1 VRGRT
6 ASEKIELRFPGLAA
20 LGVLLLGKA
29 PGPVRR
35 RALRRAFA
43 RAEAAFNRGDFDA
56 LFAMFADNVEYVPPP
71 ALSEATIH
79 GKHELLRF
87 WNEVLSRYPEGE
99 ITNLDLEEAT
109 PTRFIRTIRVVH
121 RARDE
126 QRLRYD
132 LRQTTELERGR
143 VVRQVNRALLS

>member
-1 VRGRT
+1 VKGRT
-6 ASEKIELRFPGLAA
+6 ATEKIELRLPGVAA
-20 LGVLLLGKA
+20 LGVRLLGKA

-56 LFAMFADNVEYVPPP
+56 LFALFADDVEYVPPP
-71 ALSEATIH
+71 ALSEEPIQ
-79 GKHELLRF
+79 GKPDLLRF
-87 WNEVLSRYPEGE
+87 WNDVLRRYPEGE
-99 ITNLDLEEAT
+99 ITNLDLEEAE
-109 PTRFIRTIRVVH
+109 PNRFTRTLRVIH